1 MNRNDVVE
9 QITKIFQDVFDDPNL
24 TLEDNTTA
32 KDIPGWDSVAMINII
47 VAIEEHFNIRLKTR
61 EIDGLKSVRDLY
73 EIVLAKVS

>member
-24 TLEDNTTA
+24 TLKDDTTA
-32 KDIPGWDSVAMINII
+32 QDVPGWDSVAMINII

-61 EIDGLKSVRDLY
+61 EIDGLKSVGDLY
-73 EIVLAKVS
+73 ETVLAKVS